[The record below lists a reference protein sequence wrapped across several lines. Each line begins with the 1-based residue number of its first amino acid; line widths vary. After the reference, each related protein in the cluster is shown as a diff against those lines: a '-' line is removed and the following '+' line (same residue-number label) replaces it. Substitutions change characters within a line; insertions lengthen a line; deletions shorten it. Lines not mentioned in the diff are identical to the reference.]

1 MSMRFLASVVLCL
14 AALTLASCGS
24 DDPTAGPSPTV
35 YDIPTLQATDTVVG
49 TGTQATT
56 GRQTTVHYTGWL
68 YNPNAPENK
77 GAQFDSSVS
86 RGQPFTFV
94 LGAGSVIRG
103 WDQGVVGMRVGGKR
117 TLQIPSNLGYGTS
130 GNGPIPGG
138 SALVFDIELL
148 NVQ

>member
-1 MSMRFLASVVLCL
+1 
-14 AALTLASCGS
+14 
-24 DDPTAGPSPTV
+24 
-35 YDIPTLQATDTVVG
+35 
-49 TGTQATT
+49 
-56 GRQTTVHYTGWL
+56 
-68 YNPNAPENK
+68 
-77 GAQFDSSVS
+77 
-86 RGQPFTFV
+86 V